1 MLRPAR
7 RGRESRVPV
16 SDLDY
21 ETSQAGTA
29 EAEPAHDAGS
39 RQQYETAEP
48 ADHSYGEYTETDAEV
63 QARIA
68 GQDELPAPEE
78 SRQATW
84 GDNPD
89 YYDEA
94 ELGAEYDGDVDALLA
109 GEDELPTPQ
118 ESRQATWGDNPEY
131 YDESDLASEYDG
143 DLDALTAE
151 DHALDG
157 GEGQR
162 DQAANETPPAAER
175 LDGLPTDAPES
186 SAVAPAEQE
195 EHSPADTNERVTEP
209 ANENDQLGKDIA
221 ELQARLER
229 LEHANQA
236 EPTADAIGRE
246 RETAERSDIVP
257 SQTRRWL
264 SPSNEGLALGAAAAG
279 GVLTTV
285 SDYVPYLHADVAGIA
300 ASTLAVGAAAVTWMR
315 AKGEAK
321 HARRRTKD

>member
-1 MLRPAR
+1 MT
-7 RGRESRVPV
+7 
-16 SDLDY
+16 DQYY
-21 ETSQAGTA
+21 ETSQAGIA
-29 EAEPAHDAGS
+29 EADTSREPVHDAGS
-39 RQQYETAEP
+39 SQQYETAEP

-84 GDNPD
+84 GDHPD
-89 YYDEA
+89 YYDET
-94 ELGAEYDGDVDALLA
+94 ELGTEYDGDVDAFLA
-109 GEDELPTPQ
+109 EEDDLPTPQ
-118 ESRQATWGDNPEY
+118 ESRARTWGDNPDY
-131 YDESDLASEYDG
+131 YDETDLASEYDG
-143 DLDALTAE
+143 DLEALTAE
-151 DHALDG
+151 DQALDS
-157 GEGQR
+157 GEGQP
-162 DQAANETPPAAER
+162 DQGANKTHPAAER
-175 LDGLPTDAPES
+175 LDGPHTDAPES

-195 EHSPADTNERVTEP
+195 EQSPADTSGRGTDP
-209 ANENDQLGKDIA
+209 AHENAQLSRNIA

-236 EPTADAIGRE
+236 EPTADTIGRE

-279 GVLTTV
+279 GVFTTV